1 MVMLWSLLSGLKVM
15 LTTLFY
21 LALLVASLSMLL
33 FFIGFVFMK
42 VGLPWL
48 TTLFYGIASKVLLL
62 TMLSLAGLAVLAL
75 VLTIWRELRRYF
87 SRENFALRRILSL
100 HNHQRNLNQRTA
112 QQWRQL
118 HYLNRF
124 KRHQLLIANNRK
136 HLQELFDAVNR
147 ELQAVKT
154 QLPSAKYRH
163 LKKALRR
170 CYRQGDVD
178 GILSVRGD
186 MQCR

>member
-1 MVMLWSLLSGLKVM
+1 MAMPWSLSSVREAM

-21 LALLVASLSMLL
+21 IGLFTASFAMVL
-33 FFIGFVFMK
+33 FLIGFIFMQ

-48 TTLFYGIASKVLLL
+48 TTLFYGIASKILLL
-62 TMLSLAGLAVLAL
+62 TMLSLAGLALLAL
-75 VLTIWRELRRYF
+75 ALTVWRELRHYF
-87 SRENFALRRILSL
+87 SRESFALRRILSL
-100 HNHQRNLNQRTA
+100 HNHQRNLKQRTA

-124 KRHQLLIANNRK
+124 KRHRLLVANNRK
-136 HLQELFDAVNR
+136 HLRELFDAVNR
-147 ELQAVKT
+147 ELQTVKT
-154 QLPSAKYRH
+154 QLPNAKYRH

>member
-1 MVMLWSLLSGLKVM
+1 MAMLWSLSSVLKAM

-21 LALLVASLSMLL
+21 IALLVASLAMVL
-33 FFIGFVFMK
+33 FFIGFILMQA
-42 VGLPWL
+42 GLPWL

-62 TMLSLAGLAVLAL
+62 TMLSLFALALIGLA
-75 VLTIWRELRRYF
+75 LTVWRQLRRYF
-87 SRENFALRRILSL
+87 SRESFALRRILSL
-100 HNHQRNLNQRTA
+100 HNHQRNLKQRTVE
-112 QQWRQL
+112 QSRQL

-124 KRHQLLIANNRK
+124 KRHRLLVANNRK
-136 HLQELFDAVNR
+136 HLRELFDAVNR

-154 QLPSAKYRH
+154 QLPSAKYRR
-163 LKKALRR
+163 LRKALRR
-170 CYRQGDVD
+170 SYRQGDVD